1 MTETN
6 EIIKNLFDTLDDE
19 KTGAQAKRGF
29 KYQDWWCTEKIFS
42 VWAAEDAKDF
52 ALGAE
57 IKEDAVVIDSITV
70 PEKLEFYQIKKRE
83 NKNWLLS
90 DLYRVDTQ
98 KKSILSKLYSRLLKF
113 ETSDIRLFFIT
124 NASLKAKHVNEE
136 KERYLTDV
144 NLEVNLIEND
154 KEKIKKN
161 IRSQLDLA
169 DEMEIDLNTIHF
181 KVSSL
186 PLQDTD
192 KYVYGSIYALNS
204 EYKFPI
210 AIKNIHVAANH
221 ITHIFNKISA
231 DTDYATDFSKLLSRC
246 VTREQLEKIIT
257 TIEKNFFDPED
268 ILKNGINKLEHE
280 SYPHR
285 KLKKIE
291 LASHEVLLD
300 LRNRSKSNTQT
311 LFTEIHH
318 YYLRNDH
325 ILDELINFSSIVD
338 QVATNIH
345 SSENDGFF
353 SLEYI
358 KCAVIIYDISN
369 GKIYCEKFFNI

>member
-6 EIIKNLFDTLDDE
+6 EIIKNLFDTLEDE

-29 KYQDWWCTEKIFS
+29 RYQDWWCTEKIFS
-42 VWAAEDAKDF
+42 IWATENVKDF

-57 IKEDAVVIDSITV
+57 IKEDAVVIDSITA

-83 NKNWLLS
+83 NKSWSLADLL
-90 DLYRVDTQ
+90 RVDTQ
-98 KKSILSKLYSRLLKF
+98 KRSILSKLYSRLFKF
-113 ETSDIRLFFIT
+113 ETSEIKLFFIT

-136 KERYLTDV
+136 KERYHTNI
-144 NLEVNLIEND
+144 NLELNLIEND
-154 KEKIKKN
+154 KEKIKKS
-161 IRSQLDLA
+161 IRTQLELS
-169 DEMEIDLNTIHF
+169 DETEIDLNTIHF

-186 PLQDTD
+186 PLEDTD
-192 KYVYGSIYALNS
+192 KSVYGSIYALNS

-221 ITHIFNKISA
+221 LTHIFNKISA
-231 DTDYATDFSKLLSRC
+231 DTNYATDFNKLLSRC

-257 TIEKNFFDPED
+257 IIEKNFLDPED

-280 SYPHR
+280 AYPHR

-318 YYLRNDH
+318 YYLKNDQA
-325 ILDELINFSSIVD
+325 LDELISFSSIVEK
-338 QVATNIH
+338 VATDIH
-345 SSENDGFF
+345 CSENDSFF

>member
-1 MTETN
+1 MQQSP
-6 EIIKNLFDTLDDE
+6 LDDE

-29 KYQDWWCTEKIFS
+29 RYQDWWCTEKIFS
-42 VWAAEDAKDF
+42 IWATEGIKDF
-52 ALGAE
+52 ALGSE
-57 IKEDAVVIDSITV
+57 IKEDAVVIDSITA

-83 NKNWLLS
+83 NKNWLIS
-90 DLYRVDTQ
+90 DLIRVETQ
-98 KKSILSKLYSRLLKF
+98 KKSILSKLYSRLIKF

-124 NASLKAKHVNEE
+124 NASLKAVHANEQN
-136 KERYLTDV
+136 ERYHTNINLELNLIDTDKKKIKKSIR
-144 NLEVNLIEND
+144 NQLELSDEIEVNLN
-154 KEKIKKN
+154 KIN
-161 IRSQLDLA
+161 
-169 DEMEIDLNTIHF
+169 F
-181 KVSSL
+181 KVISL
-186 PLQDTD
+186 PLEDTD
-192 KYVYGSIYALNS
+192 KYIYGSIYALNS

-210 AIKNIHVAANH
+210 TIKNIHVAANH

-231 DTDYATDFSKLLSRC
+231 DTEYATDLPKLLSRC

-268 ILKNGINKLEHE
+268 ILKNGIHKLERE

-300 LRNRSKSNTQT
+300 LRNRSKSNSQN
-311 LFTEIHH
+311 LFSEIHQ
-318 YYLRNDH
+318 YYLKNDEL
-325 ILDELINFSSIVD
+325 LDELINFSSIIDKV
-338 QVATNIH
+338 
-345 SSENDGFF
+345 SSDIYSSKNDGLFPR
-353 SLEYI
+353 EYI